1 MQPIAVVSLSFPSTE
16 TFCAIVR
23 CGHGLNS
30 AQGHESQSDM
40 RPIQSGPSKPSMHD
54 LILFLHGLV
63 EWKDSENQ
71 EEVTTTRGKVSGPL
85 NYR

>member
-1 MQPIAVVSLSFPSTE
+1 
-16 TFCAIVR
+16 
-23 CGHGLNS
+23 
-30 AQGHESQSDM
+30 M

-54 LILFLHGLV
+54 LILLLHGLV

-85 NYR
+85 NYG